1 MTADTAAPEAR
12 ALEVQA
18 AEPPAPDAQA
28 RAAPVQAAPASPP
41 ADAFIVVP
49 IRGMVLFPQ
58 IVLPIVIT
66 GAGAI
71 AGAQQAVREQ
81 RQVLI
86 VLQRDPETS
95 DPASID
101 MHTVGVVANILRYVT
116 TPTGDHHIICQG
128 AQRFRVAEFLAG
140 WPYLVARG
148 EALAEPT
155 TADPEIEARFL
166 NLRAQALEIL
176 DLIPQAPADL
186 RATIASIPAPGA
198 LADIAAAY
206 MDAKPE
212 EKQDVLETL
221 DLKARLDK
229 VSAILGQRLHVL
241 RLSAEIGRQTNA
253 ALTERQRQ
261 GLLREQLAAIQKELG
276 EGDTAA
282 ADVEELGAAIDK
294 AQMPDEVQAQARKE
308 LGRLRRTPDAAA
320 EQERIIL
327 DALAD
332 LRVMDVREV
341 MTPRVDVTALTIPVQ
356 SDDVARAVRTS
367 GHSCFPV
374 VHGDLDDLIGILFVN
389 DIFRASQV
397 GPSARDATDPSP
409 LEISR
414 KVRQPYVVPESL
426 GVLEALADLR
436 QHRRAFAVVVDEYGG
451 VAGVLTIKDL
461 LEPLVGDLN
470 DEFDEGDEAAIVRVD
485 GTRWLVDGQTNV
497 DELRERLDMEVPDG
511 EFVTLGG
518 LLFDRFGHIPSEGE
532 QVRVGDWDL
541 RVVEMDKRRVAQ
553 VVATSLRPSSDARDP
568 GESSQAE
575 G

>member
-1 MTADTAAPEAR
+1 VSTRKE
-12 ALEVQA
+12 
-18 AEPPAPDAQA
+18 
-28 RAAPVQAAPASPP
+28 SPP
-41 ADAFIVVP
+41 PLAP
-49 IRGMVLFPQ
+49 SRRPRR
-58 IVLPIVIT
+58 PW
-66 GAGAI
+66 
-71 AGAQQAVREQ
+71 R
-81 RQVLI
+81 R
-86 VLQRDPETS
+86 
-95 DPASID
+95 PA
-101 MHTVGVVANILRYVT
+101 
-116 TPTGDHHIICQG
+116 
-128 AQRFRVAEFLAG
+128 
-140 WPYLVARG
+140 
-148 EALAEPT
+148 
-155 TADPEIEARFL
+155 
-166 NLRAQALEIL
+166 
-176 DLIPQAPADL
+176 
-186 RATIASIPAPGA
+186 
-198 LADIAAAY
+198 
-206 MDAKPE
+206 
-212 EKQDVLETL
+212 
-221 DLKARLDK
+221 
-229 VSAILGQRLHVL
+229 
-241 RLSAEIGRQTNA
+241 
-253 ALTERQRQ
+253 
-261 GLLREQLAAIQKELG
+261 
-276 EGDTAA
+276 EGDPRPAA
-282 ADVEELGAAIDK
+282 RTK
-294 AQMPDEVQAQARKE
+294 
-308 LGRLRRTPDAAA
+308 TPDAAA

-356 SDDVARAVRTS
+356 ADDVARAVRTS

-389 DIFRASQV
+389 DIFRASGV

-518 LLFDRFGHIPSEGE
+518 LLFDLFGHIPSEGE

-553 VVATSLRPSSDARDP
+553 VVATSLRTSSDARDP

>member
-1 MTADTAAPEAR
+1 VSTRKE
-12 ALEVQA
+12 
-18 AEPPAPDAQA
+18 
-28 RAAPVQAAPASPP
+28 SPP
-41 ADAFIVVP
+41 PSAP
-49 IRGMVLFPQ
+49 SRRPRR
-58 IVLPIVIT
+58 PW
-66 GAGAI
+66 
-71 AGAQQAVREQ
+71 R
-81 RQVLI
+81 R
-86 VLQRDPETS
+86 
-95 DPASID
+95 PA
-101 MHTVGVVANILRYVT
+101 
-116 TPTGDHHIICQG
+116 
-128 AQRFRVAEFLAG
+128 
-140 WPYLVARG
+140 
-148 EALAEPT
+148 
-155 TADPEIEARFL
+155 
-166 NLRAQALEIL
+166 
-176 DLIPQAPADL
+176 
-186 RATIASIPAPGA
+186 
-198 LADIAAAY
+198 
-206 MDAKPE
+206 
-212 EKQDVLETL
+212 
-221 DLKARLDK
+221 
-229 VSAILGQRLHVL
+229 
-241 RLSAEIGRQTNA
+241 
-253 ALTERQRQ
+253 
-261 GLLREQLAAIQKELG
+261 
-276 EGDTAA
+276 EGDARPAA
-282 ADVEELGAAIDK
+282 RTK
-294 AQMPDEVQAQARKE
+294 
-308 LGRLRRTPDAAA
+308 TPDAAA

-356 SDDVARAVRTS
+356 ADDVARAVRTS

-397 GPSARDATDPSP
+397 GTSARDATDPSP

-485 GTRWLVDGQTNV
+485 GTRWLVEGQTNV
-497 DELRERLDMEVPDG
+497 DELRERLGMEMPDG

-518 LLFDRFGHIPSEGE
+518 LLFDRFGHIPTEGE

-568 GESSQAE
+568 GKSSQAE